1 MVKKANN
8 FILKFLLFSFIFFLV
23 IYFANETGYYEY
35 KIYTKTKLTEE
46 SIKNFEEDIKNNKN
60 TSQKDYI
67 IEEYQDYSNKL
78 TKTGSKIGSFIEK
91 MIHKTIKKSLEIL
104 SDLFYK

>member
-1 MVKKANN
+1 MDKKAHN
-8 FILKFLLFSFIFFLV
+8 FFIKFLLYSFILFLI

-46 SIKNFEEDIKNNKN
+46 SILEFEEDIKNNKD

-67 IEEYQDYSNKL
+67 VKEEIDYSNKL
-78 TKTGSKIGSFIEK
+78 TRANSKIGAFIEK
-91 MIHKTIKKSLEIL
+91 MINDAIKKTLEIL

>member
-1 MVKKANN
+1 MDKKANK
-8 FILKFLLFSFIFFLV
+8 FILKFLLFSFIFFLI

-35 KIYTKTKLTEE
+35 KVYTKTKLTEE
-46 SIKNFEEDIKNNKN
+46 SIQEFEQDIKNNKD

-67 IEEYQDYSNKL
+67 IKEEVNYSNKL
-78 TKTGSKIGSFIEK
+78 TKTGSKVGAFIET
-91 MIHKTIKKSLEIL
+91 MINEAIKKSLEIL

>member
-1 MVKKANN
+1 MDKKANN
-8 FILKFLLFSFIFFLV
+8 YLLKFLLISFIFFLI

-46 SIKNFEEDIKNNKN
+46 SIQEFEQDIKDNKD

-67 IEEYQDYSNKL
+67 IKEEINYSNKF
-78 TKTGSKIGSFIEK
+78 TKTGSKIGAFIEK
-91 MIHKTIKKSLEIL
+91 MMHETIKKSLEII

>member
-1 MVKKANN
+1 MDKKANN
-8 FILKFLLFSFIFFLV
+8 YILKFLLFSFIFFLV

-46 SIKNFEEDIKNNKN
+46 SIKNFEEDIKNNKD
-60 TSQKDYI
+60 TSQKEYI
-67 IEEYQDYSNKL
+67 IQEYTDYSNKF
-78 TKTGSKIGSFIEK
+78 TKAGSLVGSFIEN
-91 MIHKTIKKSLEIL
+91 MMHKTIKKSLEIL